1 MESVILQKKKIIKKT
16 VAWKLV
22 PGTFVF
28 ARIKHSLF
36 WKKKLLKEATYTRH
50 VLAKLSKFVQIS
62 TLTSSDSFLQKI
74 PWKLKKVW
82 SSFQGRTF
90 HIIFW
95 SKIYFAILHKLAK
108 FHYQTVFTSHVSPV
122 SWLGIWWHHN
132 IWIPEKFKFDYL
144 KNKSFQS
151 KIKNIKITF
160 NYIF

>member
-1 MESVILQKKKIIKKT
+1 MT
-16 VAWKLV
+16 RKLV
-22 PGTFVF
+22 LGSIVF
-28 ARIKHSLF
+28 AKNQHKLY
-36 WKKKLLKEATYTRH
+36 WKMRFSKQVTYIRYL
-50 VLAKLSKFVQIS
+50 LAKLSKFVQIS

-82 SSFQGRTF
+82 SSFQGHIF
-90 HIIFW
+90 HRIFW

-108 FHYQTVFTSHVSPV
+108 FHNQTVFTSHVSPV